1 MSSLRK
7 VLTISGSSRV
17 LSSNVGLLKALQ
29 AIDGDKQYV
38 HYDMLNVLPLFAAEL
53 DHSPWPEEVLN
64 WRAAL
69 ADADAVVICTPEY
82 IHNLPAQIKSALE
95 WVTSSGELVAKRTIA
110 MTYTPNE
117 PRGERAMQS
126 LLWSLE
132 ALDANVI
139 AQVSIYQSQI
149 KVDGGEFV
157 GDQEIIELLTEV
169 LRML

>member
-38 HYDMLNVLPLFAAEL
+38 HYDMLNALPVFAAEL

-64 WRAAL
+64 WRSAL

-117 PRGERAMQS
+117 PRGERTMQS